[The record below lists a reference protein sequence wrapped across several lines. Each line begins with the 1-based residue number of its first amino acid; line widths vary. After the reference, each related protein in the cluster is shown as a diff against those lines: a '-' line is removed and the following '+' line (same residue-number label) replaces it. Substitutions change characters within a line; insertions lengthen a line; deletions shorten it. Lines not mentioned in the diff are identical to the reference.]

1 MAEWVIPAA
10 DLSQQISLAGTEASG
25 TGNMKLAMNG
35 ALTLGT
41 RDGANIEIAEAVGE
55 ENTFMFGLTVQEVT
69 QLRAQYSPHAVT
81 EADPVLKRVLEQ
93 ISEGV
98 FSPTEP
104 DRFRPILDSL
114 LGHGDRYM
122 VLADFADYLRAQRDV
137 DALWADKQDWNRR
150 VIKNIALMGIFS
162 SDRAIRQYASDIW
175 ATNP

>member
-1 MAEWVIPAA
+1 M
-10 DLSQQISLAGTEASG
+10 
-25 TGNMKLAMNG
+25 
-35 ALTLGT
+35 
-41 RDGANIEIAEAVGE
+41 
-55 ENTFMFGLTVQEVT
+55 
-69 QLRAQYSPHAVT
+69 
-81 EADPVLKRVLEQ
+81 
-93 ISEGV
+93 

-150 VIKNIALMGIFS
+150 VIKNIAHMGIFS